1 MILDLHKAK
10 IPEKDVMF
18 SARSDIS
25 DHLVKPTVSCAT
37 GHGGFDHVARATTLR
52 QIERRQ

>member
-1 MILDLHKAK
+1 MISDLHKAK
-10 IPEKDVMF
+10 ISVEDAMF
-18 SARSDIS
+18 SACSNIS
-25 DHLVKPTVSCAT
+25 IHLVQPAVSCAT